1 MFRLISPRWRKGL
14 RDLWINKFRT
24 LLVVL
29 AIAIGIFG
37 LGIVANAFAIL
48 TREMNANYMGTNPAS
63 ATIYTEAVDDAFI
76 DELNARSGVAE
87 AEARRLIVGRIQVG
101 PDEWK
106 NIWLYVIDDFNS
118 VRLDT
123 FWPED
128 GSYPP
133 DSGEIL
139 IERAALSVANTQIG
153 QDAWVKIPGQ
163 AARKLAVTGTVHAP
177 GLAPA
182 WMEGFAYGFIT
193 RDTLI
198 QLGGQPI
205 LNEVKF
211 LVAQNPMDKEAI
223 RATTNELKSWM
234 EQKGMPVYRIEIP
247 DPGKHPHAS
256 QMATLLF
263 LLEAF
268 GVMALVLSGVLTA
281 NMISA
286 LLAGQIR
293 QIGVMKAVGANNS
306 QISKLY
312 FGLVLVLGL
321 VGLILG
327 MPLAVLV
334 GRGYAS
340 FASEML
346 NFQIFDNSI
355 PFSYLAL
362 QVIIGLG
369 IPLLAASWPI
379 VRGGRI
385 TVREAISDYGI
396 ADTSIRDAGLLK
408 LPGKFASRPFLL
420 SLRNT
425 FRKRGR
431 LLLTLITLAFGGAGF
446 IVAMNVSASMD
457 STVSAKF
464 DAARY
469 DVQIG
474 FSRPYPT
481 ELVETT
487 VLNVPGIEDVESW
500 GGAKTAVVYNDD
512 TQGNNFNLITPPAE
526 SRMMSSLP
534 LVDGRW
540 LQAGDENVL
549 VVNHALLAK
558 EPSLKAGSEVVLRI
572 NGQDSTWQVV
582 GVLQEIMALPTA
594 YATNEYFTTLTGL
607 EGNAQNVVVLT
618 KQRDAENV
626 AAVTRQLEASLAAE
640 GVDVATTVRLVDYRK
655 AIEDHLLILAS
666 FLVIMSV
673 LVLIIGGLGLIST
686 MSINVLERTREIG
699 VLRAIGASTRAL
711 LKIIVTEGAIIGALS
726 WMFAVLLSWPLSK
739 YISSTFGE
747 TFFEAPLQFAIS
759 PAGMSIWLLIAII
772 FAALASFYPAWS
784 ASQLTVRQTLA
795 YE

>member
-24 LLVVL
+24 LWVVL

-37 LGIVANAFAIL
+37 LGIVANAYTIL
-48 TREMNANYMGTNPAS
+48 TREMNANYLGTHPAS
-63 ATIYTEAVDDAFI
+63 ATLYTEQVDEAFI
-76 DELNARSGVAE
+76 DELRARPDVAE
-87 AEARRLIVGRIQVG
+87 AEARRLIVGRVQVG

-106 NIWLYVIDDFNS
+106 NIWLFVIDDFAS

-123 FWPED
+123 FWPEE
-128 GSYPP
+128 GAYPP
-133 DSGEIL
+133 EEGEIL

-163 AARKLAVTGTVHAP
+163 DAQRLAVAGTVHAP

-193 RDTLI
+193 RGTLV
-198 QLGGQPI
+198 QLGGQPT
-205 LNEVKF
+205 LDEVRF
-211 LVAQNPMDKEAI
+211 LVAQNPMDTEAI
-223 RATTNELKSWM
+223 RATTSAIKRWM
-234 EQKGMPVYRIEIP
+234 EQKGLPVYRIEIP

-268 GVMALVLSGVLTA
+268 GFLALVLSGVLTA

-293 QIGVMKAVGANNS
+293 QIGVMKAVGAHTR
-306 QISKLY
+306 QIRKLY

-321 VGLILG
+321 VGLIIG

-334 GRGYAS
+334 GQGYAS
-340 FASEML
+340 FASSLL

-355 PFSYLAL
+355 PFGYLAL
-362 QVIIGLG
+362 QIIVGLSV
-369 IPLLAASWPI
+369 PFLAAAWPI
-379 VRGGRI
+379 ARGGRI

-396 ADTSIRDAGLLK
+396 AETSFKNAGLLK
-408 LPGKFASRPFLL
+408 LPGRFASRPFLL

-474 FSRPYPT
+474 FSRPYPAK
-481 ELVETT
+481 LVEKTI
-487 VLNVPGIEDVESW
+487 LEVPGVADLESW
-500 GGAKTAVVYNDD
+500 GGAKTALVYADG
-512 TQGNNFNLITPPAE
+512 TRGNNFNLVAPPAE
-526 SRMMSSLP
+526 SRLMSSLP
-534 LVDGRW
+534 LLEGRW
-540 LQAGDENVL
+540 LQAGDGNAL

-558 EPSLKAGSEVVLRI
+558 EPSLKVGDEVVLRI
-572 NGQDSTWQVV
+572 HEQDSTWQVV
-582 GVLQEIMALPTA
+582 GAVQEIMALPTA
-594 YATNEYFTTLTGL
+594 YATNEYFRSLTALDGY
-607 EGNAQNVVVLT
+607 AQNTVVVT
-618 KQRDAENV
+618 EQRDPETV
-626 AAVTRQLEASLAAE
+626 ASVTQQLEARLAAE
-640 GVDVATTVRLVDYRK
+640 GVDIATTVRLADYRK

-673 LVLIIGGLGLIST
+673 LVLIIGGLGLIAT

-699 VLRAIGASTRAL
+699 VLRAIGASTKAL

-726 WMFAVLLSWPLSK
+726 WILAVLLSWPLSK

-747 TFFEAPLQFAIS
+747 TFFEAPLQFAVS
-759 PAGMSIWLLIAII
+759 PAGMSIWLLLAIF